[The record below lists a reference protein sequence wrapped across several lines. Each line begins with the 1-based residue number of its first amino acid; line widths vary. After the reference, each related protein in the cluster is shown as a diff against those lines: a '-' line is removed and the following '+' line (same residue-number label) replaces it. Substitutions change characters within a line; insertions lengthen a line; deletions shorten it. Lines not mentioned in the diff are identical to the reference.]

1 MNFLF
6 LLKFHPNYYYMNS
19 NIQNLTMLSAVIAF
33 ASCNSHKVES
43 QPDSNIQTETVQP
56 TTKNTNEVTSDG
68 KVVEGIVNE
77 ITFGKDGYTATIE
90 TNEKVIYQATIS
102 RVNLTDPKQYRDLNK
117 NEIVKLK
124 GDVWKMEDENQLTV
138 REIQ

>member
-1 MNFLF
+1 
-6 LLKFHPNYYYMNS
+6 MNS

-33 ASCNSHKVES
+33 ASCNSHKAES
-43 QPDSNIQTETVQP
+43 QTDSNIQTETVQP

-68 KVVEGIVNE
+68 KVVEGIVKE

-90 TNEKVIYQATIS
+90 TNEKVIYQTTIS

-124 GDVWKMEDENQLTV
+124 GDVWKMENENQLTV
-138 REIQ
+138 REIE